1 MTKKGVYFAFRDQ
14 GACLSLISI
23 KIYHVVCPSVVS
35 KFALFPE
42 TPTGAELT
50 AIVPA
55 QGQCVPNAVVVEPP
69 RLLCKGDGNWT
80 LPSGG
85 CKCMPGY
92 EPIGQS
98 CKGQSSRDSPPIPSN
113 SSTCDSL
120 SARNFQTR
128 GWGRDVCSV
137 SCSLTGSISR
147 VDGMQM

>member
-35 KFALFPE
+35 KFGLFPE

-55 QGQCVPNAVVVEPP
+55 QGQCVPNAVEVEPP

-92 EPIGQS
+92 EPSSQS
-98 CKGQSSRDSPPIPSN
+98 CKGQSMMSADQSPY
-113 SSTCDSL
+113 
-120 SARNFQTR
+120 
-128 GWGRDVCSV
+128 
-137 SCSLTGSISR
+137 
-147 VDGMQM
+147 